1 MLIKKLSAI
10 AAISGFCTL
19 ASTGFAD
26 ETAELKEMLLK
37 QQKQIEMLQKSAN
50 QLQQKVEKQETVH
63 NEALTHYI
71 KNEIDRALE
80 AKGSNLLTLGSNV
93 ENLTIKGDFRLRYE
107 DTTIDAGGDRDRF
120 RMRFRLGFLWETN
133 EGWEIGAGLATGG
146 VGNNSATS
154 TNQTVSQNDEFQS
167 NNFNLDYAYAKHK
180 WDNGTS
186 LTLGQHKNPYI
197 SSSLLWDTDVRFVGA
212 TGQWA
217 DEDSGLFVT
226 GGAYVVQTFAT
237 ANNGEND
244 DANLIALQAGMKS
257 NGFTV
262 AGSYYHFD
270 SAATA
275 DAIGAATG
283 DDDIQLA
290 SLYAAYS
297 GKTDSFDYTFWGE
310 YTVNIGANDGTS
322 SQAVGNQEDESV
334 SFAIGTTIGVEKWK
348 FKYAYAHFESD
359 SAYGPLTDADFGASV
374 SNSTNSNNVE
384 GHILSASYKLSKNL
398 TVGAKYIMAEEI
410 EGNGNSSSDGELFQ
424 FDLQYKF

>member
-10 AAISGFCTL
+10 AAISGICTL

-120 RMRFRLGFLWETN
+120 RMRFRLGFVWETN
-133 EGWEIGAGLATGG
+133 EGWEIGAGLNTGG

-154 TNQTVSQNDEFQS
+154 SNQTVSQNDEFQS
-167 NNFNLDYAYAKHK
+167 NNINLDYAYAKHK

-197 SSSLLWDTDVRFVGA
+197 NSGILWDSDVRFVGA
-212 TGQWA
+212 TGQWS
-217 DEDSGLFVT
+217 DEDSGFFAT
-226 GGAYVVQTFAT
+226 GGAYVVQTFTT

-262 AGSYYHFD
+262 AGAYYHFD

-290 SLYAAYS
+290 SLYASYS
-297 GKTDSFDYTFWGE
+297 GKTDSFSYSVWGE

-334 SFAIGTTIGVEKWK
+334 SFALGTTIGVDKWK
-348 FKYAYAHFESD
+348 FKYMYAHFESD
-359 SAYGPLTDADFGASV
+359 SAYGPLTDGDLGAAV
-374 SNSTNSNNVE
+374 SNSNRSNNTE
-384 GHILSASYKLSKNL
+384 GHILSATYMLTKNL
-398 TVGAKYIMAEEI
+398 SARAKYVMAEEI
-410 EGNGNSSSDGELFQ
+410 EGNGSSASDGELFQ
-424 FDLQYKF
+424 FDILYKF